1 MGQVKGRRGVKG
13 ARGATFVARLGS
25 RLVIL
30 VGLTGGIGAGKSS
43 VSSLLASRGAV
54 IIDADAVVHEL
65 QRPGEPVVA
74 SIAARFGGHLIG
86 LDGALD
92 RAALATIV
100 FGDSDALKDLNG
112 IVHPAVGA
120 EINRRIDVEAG
131 TGHVVVLDIPL
142 LAENP
147 RPGLAATVVVDCPV
161 DVAVDRLMHQRGF
174 TETDAR
180 ARIARQVSREQRL
193 ALATRVI
200 DNSGDR
206 ATLERQVDELW
217 AWLRALPPTTAED
230 LAAYRARPTPGE
242 SSATKTSTT

>member
-1 MGQVKGRRGVKG
+1 
-13 ARGATFVARLGS
+13 
-25 RLVIL
+25 VIL
-30 VGLTGGIGAGKSS
+30 IGLTGGIGAGKSS

-54 IIDADAVVHEL
+54 IIDADAIVHQL

-74 SIAARFGGHLIG
+74 SIAARFGAHLIG
-86 LDGALD
+86 PDGELD
-92 RAALATIV
+92 RAALAAVV
-100 FGDSDALKDLNG
+100 FGDAAALKDLNG
-112 IVHPAVGA
+112 IVHPAVGV
-120 EINRRIDVEAG
+120 EINRRIDAEVDAD
-131 TGHVVVLDIPL
+131 HVVVLDIPL

-161 DVAVDRLMHQRGF
+161 EVAVARLTHQRGF
-174 TETDAR
+174 TESDAR

-217 AWLRALPPTTAED
+217 AWLVALPPTTADD
-230 LAAYRARPTPGE
+230 LAAYRAWPAPATSPT
-242 SSATKTSTT
+242 SATSATSGSAATNEHRVTKS

>member
-1 MGQVKGRRGVKG
+1 L
-13 ARGATFVARLGS
+13 VARLGS

-30 VGLTGGIGAGKSS
+30 IGLTGGIGAGKSS

-54 IIDADAVVHEL
+54 IIDADAIVHEL
-65 QRPGEPVVA
+65 QRPGQPVVA
-74 SIAARFGGHLIG
+74 SIAARFGEHLIG
-86 LDGALD
+86 EDGALD

-100 FGDSDALKDLNG
+100 FGDADALKDLNG
-112 IVHPAVGA
+112 IVHPAVGVD
-120 EINRRIDVEAG
+120 INRRVDAQVG
-131 TGHVVVLDIPL
+131 TDHVVVLDIPL

-161 DVAVDRLMHQRGF
+161 DVAVERLMHQRGF
-174 TETDAR
+174 SESDAR

-206 ATLERQVDELW
+206 ATLERRVDELW
-217 AWLRALPPTTAED
+217 AWLRALPATTAED
-230 LAAYRARPTPGE
+230 LAAYRARPAAAKATTTA
-242 SSATKTSTT
+242 STATSAPNEHGAPNA